1 MGFLD
6 DLKREA
12 EEKMTNEEAT
22 LHTKQEQERVFHD
35 VIDPVMR
42 RLFSYSQE
50 LAKNLNYV
58 KPDVQPR
65 YTIPG
70 VSVEHAFKQSEYF
83 VDDYHEGRFSFRFM
97 CESGHKYNVKANSE
111 ADLDRMKDFLWRNGL
126 RYQSRE
132 FFDSAY
138 SKRAE
143 FYIEGRVP
151 VEIQF
156 AARPDTT
163 SIDVVIT
170 NYDGFGKTQI
180 SILPE
185 DIDDE
190 FNDQLAHFVVR
201 KANRLLEYNRY
212 KFTDEQRRE
221 LQSQLGN
228 GSVSAAP
235 ATAVRSAPE
244 TGPAKAPDKKGGSL
258 LGGLFR
264 RRK

>member
-12 EEKMTNEEAT
+12 EEKMTHEEAA
-22 LHTKQEQERVFHD
+22 LQAKQEQERVFHD

-42 RLFSYSQE
+42 KLFAYCQE

-58 KPDVQPR
+58 KPDIQPA

-70 VSVEHAFKQSEYF
+70 VKGEHRYAQSDYF
-83 VDDYHEGRFSFRFM
+83 VDDYHEGRFSFRYI
-97 CESGHKYNVKANSE
+97 CQSGHKHNVHCTTE

-132 FFDSAY
+132 FFDSSY
-138 SKRAE
+138 NKRAE

-156 AARPDTT
+156 SARPDTG
-163 SIDVVIT
+163 SIDVTVT
-170 NYDGFGKTQI
+170 NYDDFGKTQI
-180 SILPE
+180 SLRPQ
-185 DIDDE
+185 DVTDS

-201 KANRLLEYNRY
+201 KENRLLEYNRY
-212 KFTDEQRRE
+212 KFSEEQRRQ

-228 GSVSAAP
+228 RDAPPPQPAPAAAP
-235 ATAVRSAPE
+235 EPPAPAPE
-244 TGPAKAPDKKGGSL
+244 EKGGSL
-258 LGGLFR
+258 FGGLFR